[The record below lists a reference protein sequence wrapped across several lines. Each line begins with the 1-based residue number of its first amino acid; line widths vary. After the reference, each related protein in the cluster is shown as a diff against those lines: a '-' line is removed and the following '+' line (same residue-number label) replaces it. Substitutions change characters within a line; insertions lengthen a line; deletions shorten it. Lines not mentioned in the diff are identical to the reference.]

1 MRISDWISHVCSSD
15 LIFGPFASL
24 MRFDT
29 DKQAYR
35 IANDSRFGLVGYAW
49 SRDIDR
55 ILTAQDRIA
64 AGTIWCNTPMM
75 RDMHAPF
82 RSEERRVGKEC
93 VSTCRSRWS
102 PSHKTKKKADRK
114 QSDHTTHALR
124 QEHI

>member
-29 DKQAYR
+29 DEQAYR

-75 RDMHAPF
+75 LDLHAP
-82 RSEERRVGKEC
+82 VGGIRESGFGAQCGPASDAVYTHQKL
-93 VSTCRSRWS
+93 VLL
-102 PSHKTKKKADRK
+102 PRK
-114 QSDHTTHALR
+114 RLNLPKPDHYP
-124 QEHI
+124 